1 MKNSILASLL
11 VIAMVLFVS
20 FWDSP
25 PEMFLGKEAAK
36 QAAASKANSYMTQ
49 STTRKFDEFGQL
61 TFVLKTSEGQFF
73 KDQNRFVVDLPEITA
88 FGTDIEEAPWE
99 MTAKTGVVFNR
110 GQRIIMRGDVH
121 AWQEAPRAPVI
132 SRRPNSR
139 IIRKKKSPKPAA
151 RLQSHPPDHGSAVSA

>member
-121 AWQEAPRAPVI
+121 AWQEAPPGASHFKTPELTYYPEKEIAETSRPVTI
-132 SRRPNSR
+132 SS
-139 IIRKKKSPKPAA
+139 
-151 RLQSHPPDHGSAVSA
+151 PDHGSAVSA